1 MAGNRSAGGKG
12 GQLEWSPPVHRALV
26 GNGGAYS
33 SVSSRLADEIAKG
46 ATEVCL
52 LTVIN
57 VDDQQG
63 GGAGVVVLRG
73 LSACRLAKART
84 HKSGQ
89 VGPAALGLLLL
100 GLGAHW
106 TEGFVVGREVA
117 SVSAAAV
124 AGIAGVVTYNT
135 ARIC

>member
-1 MAGNRSAGGKG
+1 MQTCSQGEGPQPEDICMAGNRSAGGKG

-57 VDDQQG
+57 VDDQRG
-63 GGAGVVVLRG
+63 GGAGVVVLR
-73 LSACRLAKART
+73 
-84 HKSGQ
+84 
-89 VGPAALGLLLL
+89 
-100 GLGAHW
+100 
-106 TEGFVVGREVA
+106 EGIV
-117 SVSAAAV
+117 
-124 AGIAGVVTYNT
+124 
-135 ARIC
+135 CM

>member
-1 MAGNRSAGGKG
+1 M
-12 GQLEWSPPVHRALV
+12 
-26 GNGGAYS
+26 
-33 SVSSRLADEIAKG
+33 
-46 ATEVCL
+46 
-52 LTVIN
+52 
-57 VDDQQG
+57 
-63 GGAGVVVLRG
+63 
-73 LSACRLAKART
+73 RT

-89 VGPAALGLLLL
+89 GGPAALGLLLL